1 MNLGFTSLG
10 SKEQRARNKDVINP
24 TPPTSSGQSKQW
36 YNSEIQVFAPCS
48 LNAEAK
54 SMLYIL
60 SVPNGTVYIQSES
73 GELFSKLRGEITNLS
88 NFEALA

>member
-1 MNLGFTSLG
+1 MYLGFTSLG

-48 LNAEAK
+48 LNAEAAT
-54 SMLYIL
+54 SLTCPLAVHCTSPATHNTLYANIL
-60 SVPNGTVYIQSES
+60 HPVWV
-73 GELFSKLRGEITNLS
+73 LCR
-88 NFEALA
+88 